1 MGSFPAARLE
11 ASLLGGGEFLGDHM
25 VFRENGG
32 TSLTYYKGGLTWG
45 GGGGLD
51 KFCSDTTKVLQP
63 PQPPPPPLHS
73 DDDSLSMQSPLS
85 HVPFIRDYV
94 QCPQTYLILR
104 GPCNTQTIL

>member
-45 GGGGLD
+45 GGGG
-51 KFCSDTTKVLQP
+51 V
-63 PQPPPPPLHS
+63 
-73 DDDSLSMQSPLS
+73 
-85 HVPFIRDYV
+85 R
-94 QCPQTYLILR
+94 
-104 GPCNTQTIL
+104 

>member
-45 GGGGLD
+45 GG
-51 KFCSDTTKVLQP
+51 V
-63 PQPPPPPLHS
+63 
-73 DDDSLSMQSPLS
+73 
-85 HVPFIRDYV
+85 R
-94 QCPQTYLILR
+94 
-104 GPCNTQTIL
+104 

>member
-25 VFRENGG
+25 MVFRENGG
-32 TSLTYYKGGLTWG
+32 TSLTHYKGGLTWG
-45 GGGGLD
+45 GGGLD
-51 KFCSDTTKVLQP
+51 KFCSGTTKILQP
-63 PQPPPPPLHS
+63 TKS
-73 DDDSLSMQSPLS
+73 SPLS

-104 GPCNTQTIL
+104 GPCNTQTILW

>member
-45 GGGGLD
+45 GGLD
-51 KFCSDTTKVLQP
+51 KFCSDTTKILQP
-63 PQPPPPPLHS
+63 PNLPHPPFTQA
-73 DDDSLSMQSPLS
+73 MI
-85 HVPFIRDYV
+85 V
-94 QCPQTYLILR
+94 YL
-104 GPCNTQTIL
+104 CKVH

>member
-25 VFRENGG
+25 MVFRENGG

-45 GGGGLD
+45 GGD
-51 KFCSDTTKVLQP
+51 KFCSDTTKILQLP

-73 DDDSLSMQSPLS
+73 GDDSLSMQSPLS